1 MRIAIITENFL
12 PKVDGVT
19 RTLTRLLEH
28 LQATGHKVI
37 LFGPESG
44 MDIYAGAKL
53 YGTAG
58 IPFLPYPELKL
69 NLWRPA
75 FTKALKAFDPHVI
88 HLVDPVYICA
98 AFLCLFNSKKT
109 PIVASYHTNLGTYC
123 TQFGWGLFASLM
135 WSWNRYCHAQCDF
148 TVCPS
153 ESTRHILH
161 TKRFKNLRI
170 WPRGIDT
177 ALFSPHQRS
186 DELRTQWLTTGGQRQ
201 DDDNDDD
208 DDDDAADVD
217 TAQKENKVVILYVGR
232 VSYEKNLSLV
242 LESYKKMDH
251 SKCHLVIVGHGPAF
265 HPIQEDCSRSQTP
278 VTFTGYLQ
286 GIDLATAYASADV
299 FAFPSFT
306 ETFGQV
312 VLESMASGLPVVG
325 LLAEGVKDLVQ
336 DQISGLLLDTAHLS
350 RPKQIRE
357 YTRLLNSL
365 VEDRE
370 MREKMGHNA
379 IELSSAYTWW
389 GAMESMVQVYRDA
402 AEKHHIHIEDDGQEI
417 TATASADNHDIE
429 LSSVV
434 IDDTHNHSSSSDSGL
449 DDDFTDISS
458 IKSGLETPN
467 HIHHKKQEQHI
478 AYLEAIPTTAADT
491 RAVHL

>member
-44 MDIYAGAKL
+44 MDVYAGAKL

-58 IPFLPYPELKL
+58 FPFFPYPELKL
-69 NLWRPA
+69 NIWRPA
-75 FTKALKAFDPHVI
+75 FTKILLDFDPHVV

-98 AFLCLFNSKKT
+98 AFLAIFRFKNKKP

-135 WSWNRYCHAQCDF
+135 WSWNRYCHSQCDY

-177 ALFSPHQRS
+177 ALFSPQQRS
-186 DELRTQWLTTGGQRQ
+186 DELRAQWLTTG
-201 DDDNDDD
+201 DV
-208 DDDDAADVD
+208 AAEVN
-217 TAQKENKVVILYVGR
+217 AAAIIENKIVILYVGR
-232 VSYEKNLSLV
+232 VSYEKNLGLV

-251 SKCHLVIVGHGPAF
+251 TKCHLVIVGHGPAF
-265 HPIQEDCSRSQTP
+265 HHIQEDCSISQTP
-278 VTFTGYLQ
+278 VTFAGYLQ
-286 GIDLATAYASADV
+286 GIDLATSYASADI

-336 DQISGLLLDTAHLS
+336 DKKSGFLLDTTGMS
-350 RPKQIRE
+350 RPKQIKE
-357 YTRLLNSL
+357 YGILLTKL
-365 VEDRE
+365 IEDLKLR
-370 MREKMGHNA
+370 KDMGQKG
-379 IELSSAYTWW
+379 IELSNSYTWW
-389 GAMESMVQVYRDA
+389 GAMESVMQVYQDA
-402 AEKHHIHIEDDGQEI
+402 VAKHHINISDDGEN
-417 TATASADNHDIE
+417 TAIDSETINAEEDIE
-429 LSSVV
+429 LSSIV
-434 IDDTHNHSSSSDSGL
+434 IEDGQTLSNNSSDSGME
-449 DDDFTDISS
+449 DDFTDISS
-458 IKSGLETPN
+458 IESGLIAPN
-467 HIHHKKQEQHI
+467 NQKREQQISH
-478 AYLEAIPTTAADT
+478 LEESITNSPT
-491 RAVHL
+491 VNL

>member
-44 MDIYAGAKL
+44 MDVYAGAKL

-75 FTKALKAFDPHVI
+75 FTKALRAFDPHVI

-98 AFLCLFNSKKT
+98 AFLCMVNTKKV
-109 PIVASYHTNLGTYC
+109 PVVASYHTNLGTYC
-123 TQFGWGLFASLM
+123 HS
-135 WSWNRYCHAQCDF
+135 QCDF

-186 DELRTQWLTTGGQRQ
+186 DALRTQWLTAGGHIEH
-201 DDDNDDD
+201 DDSTTEMETAR
-208 DDDDAADVD
+208 AATDK
-217 TAQKENKVVILYVGR
+217 TVILYVGR
-232 VSYEKNLSLV
+232 VSYEKNLGLV

-251 SKCHLVIVGHGPAF
+251 ARCHLVIVGHGPAF
-265 HPIQEDCSRSQTP
+265 HPIQEDCSRSRTP

-286 GIDLATAYASADV
+286 GIDLATAYASADI

-325 LLAEGVKDLVQ
+325 LVAEGVKDLVQ
-336 DQISGLLLDTAHLS
+336 DQASGLLLDTAHMA
-350 RPKQIRE
+350 RQTQIEE
-357 YTRLLNSL
+357 YGRLLTAL
-365 VEDRE
+365 IDDAETRA
-370 MREKMGHNA
+370 RMGQKA
-379 IELSSAYTWW
+379 IELSRAYTWW

-402 AEKHHIHIEDDGQEI
+402 AEKHHIHIAEDEQQI
-417 TATASADNHDIE
+417 MATAANEDDIE
-429 LSSVV
+429 LSSIV
-434 IDDTHNHSSSSDSGL
+434 IEGAAHIRSNSDSGL
-449 DDDFTDISS
+449 EDDFTDVSS
-458 IKSGLETPN
+458 IASGLDTPDST
-467 HIHHKKQEQHI
+467 KQKHHI
-478 AYLEAIPTTAADT
+478 ACVEGLPKAVADATAIN
-491 RAVHL
+491 V

>member
-12 PKVDGVT
+12 PKIDGVT

-44 MDIYAGAKL
+44 MDVYAGAKL

-69 NLWRPA
+69 NIWRPA
-75 FTKALKAFDPHVI
+75 FTKALRAFDPHVI

-98 AFLCLFNSKKT
+98 AFLCLFNTKKI
-109 PIVASYHTNLGTYC
+109 PVVASYHTNLGTYC

-135 WSWNRYCHAQCDF
+135 WSWNRYCHSQCDF

-177 ALFSPHQRS
+177 ALFSPQQRS
-186 DELRTQWLTTGGQRQ
+186 DELRIQWLTTGGQREQ
-201 DDDNDDD
+201 NNTV
-208 DDDDAADVD
+208 AATEVE
-217 TAQKENKVVILYVGR
+217 TAQTTNKVVILYVGR
-232 VSYEKNLSLV
+232 VSYEKNLGLV

-265 HPIQEDCSRSQTP
+265 HPIQEDCSRSRTP

-286 GIDLATAYASADV
+286 GIDLANAYASADI

-336 DQISGLLLDTAHLS
+336 DQTSGLLLDTTDMS
-350 RPKQIRE
+350 RREQIKE
-357 YTRLLNSL
+357 YGQLLTTL
-365 VEDRE
+365 IDDAQ
-370 MREKMGHNA
+370 MRAKMGQKA
-379 IELSSAYTWW
+379 IDLSGAYTWW

-402 AEKHHIHIEDDGQEI
+402 AEKHHIHIEDDGQQI
-417 TATASADNHDIE
+417 TATAPSEDEIE
-429 LSSVV
+429 LFSIV
-434 IDDTHNHSSSSDSGL
+434 IGDAHVHSSSDSGL
-449 DDDFTDISS
+449 DDDFTDVSS
-458 IKSGLETPN
+458 IASGLNTPKST
-467 HIHHKKQEQHI
+467 HKKQKQHV
-478 AYLEAIPTTAADT
+478 AYVEALPTTAADAAT
-491 RAVHL
+491 ANL

>member
-44 MDIYAGAKL
+44 MDVYAGAKL

-75 FTKALKAFDPHVI
+75 FTKALRTFDPHVI

-98 AFLCLFNSKKT
+98 AFLCMFDTQKV

-135 WSWNRYCHAQCDF
+135 WSWNRYCHSHCDF

-161 TKRFKNLRI
+161 AKKFQNLRI
-170 WPRGIDT
+170 WPRGIDA
-177 ALFSPHQRS
+177 ALFSPHRRS
-186 DELRTQWLTTGGQRQ
+186 DELRAQWLTTGGQREQ
-201 DDDNDDD
+201 
-208 DDDDAADVD
+208 DAAMAAAETD
-217 TAQKENKVVILYVGR
+217 TAETTDKVVLLYVGR
-232 VSYEKNLSLV
+232 VSYEKNLGLV

-265 HPIQEDCSRSQTP
+265 HLIQEDCSRSRTP

-325 LLAEGVKDLVQ
+325 LKAEGVKDLVR
-336 DQISGLLLDTAHLS
+336 DQTSGLLLDTTHMS
-350 RPKQIRE
+350 RRKQIE
-357 YTRLLNSL
+357 NYGRLLTTL
-365 VEDRE
+365 VDDAE
-370 MREKMGHNA
+370 MRADMGQKA

-389 GAMESMVQVYRDA
+389 GAMESIVQVYRDA
-402 AEKHHIHIEDDGQEI
+402 AEKHHIHIEEEGQHI
-417 TATASADNHDIE
+417 MATAANSDGIE
-429 LSSVV
+429 LVSVV
-434 IDDTHNHSSSSDSGL
+434 VENAAHAHSGSDSGL

-458 IKSGLETPN
+458 IASGLDTPN
-467 HIHHKKQEQHI
+467 STHKKQKQHI
-478 AYLEAIPTTAADT
+478 AYVEA
-491 RAVHL
+491 

>member
-19 RTLTRLLEH
+19 RTLARLLEH

-44 MDIYAGAKL
+44 MDVYAGAKL

-98 AFLCLFNSKKT
+98 AFLCLFSSKKT

-135 WSWNRYCHAQCDF
+135 WSWN
-148 TVCPS
+148 
-153 ESTRHILH
+153 
-161 TKRFKNLRI
+161 RFKNLRI

-201 DDDNDDD
+201 DDD
-208 DDDDAADVD
+208 DDDAAEVD
-217 TAQKENKVVILYVGR
+217 TAQEENKVVILYVGR
-232 VSYEKNLSLV
+232 VSYEKNLGLV

-286 GIDLATAYASADV
+286 GVDLATAYASADV

-350 RPKQIRE
+350 RPKQIKE

-370 MREKMGHNA
+370 MREKMGHKA

-402 AEKHHIHIEDDGQEI
+402 AEKHHIHIEDDGQET
-417 TATASADNHDIE
+417 TATASAGNHDIE

-434 IDDTHNHSSSSDSGL
+434 IDDAHHHISSSDSGL

-458 IKSGLETPN
+458 IASGLETPN

-478 AYLEAIPTTAADT
+478 AYLEAIPTTAANT
-491 RAVHL
+491 RTVHL

>member
-44 MDIYAGAKL
+44 MNVYAGAKL

-75 FTKALKAFDPHVI
+75 FTKALRAFDPHVI

-98 AFLCLFNSKKT
+98 AFLCMFNSSNRKKV

-135 WSWNRYCHAQCDF
+135 WSWNRYCHSQCDF

-161 TKRFKNLRI
+161 TKRFNNLRI

-177 ALFSPHQRS
+177 ALFSPQQRS
-186 DELRTQWLTTGGQRQ
+186 DALRTQWLTTG
-201 DDDNDDD
+201 DNTDTTEM
-208 DDDDAADVD
+208 D
-217 TAQKENKVVILYVGR
+217 TAAATPIMTHKVVILYVGR
-232 VSYEKNLSLV
+232 VSYEKNLDLV
-242 LESYKKMDH
+242 VESYKQMDH
-251 SKCHLVIVGHGPAF
+251 TKCHLVIVGHGPAF
-265 HPIQEDCSRSQTP
+265 HAIQQDCSRSRTP

-286 GIDLATAYASADV
+286 GVDLATAYASADI

-336 DQISGLLLDTAHLS
+336 DQTSGLLLDATHMS
-350 RPKQIRE
+350 RRQQIE
-357 YTRLLNSL
+357 AYGQLLTTL
-365 VEDRE
+365 IDDAD
-370 MREKMGHNA
+370 MRATMGHKA
-379 IELSSAYTWW
+379 VELASSYTWW

-402 AEKHHIHIEDDGQEI
+402 AEKHHIHIEEEEDQLMMI
-417 TATASADNHDIE
+417 ASDEEIE
-429 LSSVV
+429 LSSIV
-434 IDDTHNHSSSSDSGL
+434 IDHVAHAHSGSNDDSGL
-449 DDDFTDISS
+449 DDDFTDVSS
-458 IKSGLETPN
+458 IASRLDTPDSTT
-467 HIHHKKQEQHI
+467 HKKQKQHNI
-478 AYLEAIPTTAADT
+478 AHVEALPTTASIT
-491 RAVHL
+491 SIHL

>member
-1 MRIAIITENFL
+1 MRIAIVTENFL

-44 MDIYAGAKL
+44 MDVYAGAKL

-75 FTKALKAFDPHVI
+75 FTKALRAFDPHVI

-98 AFLCLFNSKKT
+98 AFLCMANTKKV

-135 WSWNRYCHAQCDF
+135 WSWNRYCHSQCDF
-148 TVCPS
+148 SVCPS

-161 TKRFKNLRI
+161 TKRFRNLRI

-177 ALFSPHQRS
+177 ALFSPLQRS
-186 DELRTQWLTTGGQRQ
+186 DALRTQWLTTGGQR
-201 DDDNDDD
+201 DDD
-208 DDDDAADVD
+208 DTTEMD
-217 TAQKENKVVILYVGR
+217 TAPMTHKTVILYVGR
-232 VSYEKNLSLV
+232 VSYEKNLGLV

-251 SKCHLVIVGHGPAF
+251 AKCHLVIVGHGPAF

-336 DQISGLLLDTAHLS
+336 DQRSGLLLDTTDMP
-350 RPKQIRE
+350 RRKQIEE
-357 YTRLLNSL
+357 YARLLNTL
-365 VEDRE
+365 IEDAE
-370 MREKMGHNA
+370 MRAKMGQEA
-379 IELSSAYTWW
+379 MELSRAYTWW

-402 AEKHHIHIEDDGQEI
+402 AEKHHILIEEEDGQHSMA
-417 TATASADNHDIE
+417 TATDDNDME
-429 LSSVV
+429 LCSIA
-434 IDDTHNHSSSSDSGL
+434 IDNGAHVHSGSDSGL
-449 DDDFTDISS
+449 DDDFTDVSS
-458 IKSGLETPN
+458 IASGLNTPDST
-467 HIHHKKQEQHI
+467 HHKKHTQHI
-478 AYLEAIPTTAADT
+478 THVVGALHPTTTTIAETAAIT
-491 RAVHL
+491 HS